1 MHWKSWRMA
10 GAPCALSFI
19 TLLLSGLIAAAQTP
33 TPANAQQTPANAQ
46 QTPASAQQ
54 TPANAPPA
62 FSCDQN
68 ATRPRA
74 GGASV
79 AQTAGESL
87 QHKNWQPIG
96 GLIEFT
102 INSFTAIDADA
113 AVTTCFRWKVESGTS
128 APFVEQRPVRVDLS
142 NGGKVLKVTVVVP
155 DPAPTGN
162 ATNPFWDAAVVRAIW
177 LVPLVEVRIVA
188 LKANTPGAEKA
199 SAPGAEKANLT
210 AADVWTEIGITHPF
224 VSLLLAL
231 AVVVL
236 AFVVLG
242 IVVTKRVEHKGI
254 RHANWL
260 LRIIS
265 TPSATKA
272 CRSFR
277 LFFGPSRSPA
287 RRSTWCPCRASLS
300 RSPPER

>member
-113 AVTTCFRWKVESGTS
+113 AVTTCFRWKVESGTPHHLSSSDRS
-128 APFVEQRPVRVDLS
+128 ASISRM
-142 NGGKVLKVTVVVP
+142 
-155 DPAPTGN
+155 
-162 ATNPFWDAAVVRAIW
+162 
-177 LVPLVEVRIVA
+177 
-188 LKANTPGAEKA
+188 AE
-199 SAPGAEKANLT
+199 
-210 AADVWTEIGITHPF
+210 
-224 VSLLLAL
+224 
-231 AVVVL
+231 
-236 AFVVLG
+236 
-242 IVVTKRVEHKGI
+242 R
-254 RHANWL
+254 
-260 LRIIS
+260 
-265 TPSATKA
+265 
-272 CRSFR
+272 
-277 LFFGPSRSPA
+277 PSRS
-287 RRSTWCPCRASLS
+287 RSSSPIRLQPETQPTRSGTPRSSVRYGSSRSSRSASLH
-300 RSPPER
+300 